1 MKISLAL
8 FFCMTAASGFAQ
20 TDSAVLTVL
29 SDSAVADK
37 HLPKRVN
44 AILPKGERGNTDEF
58 QKIRFYRQRLP
69 FELKGANGVLA
80 WFSYTNPPKD
90 KRAIFVEA
98 DQTTFGSFLLRDR
111 LYVCSLRSLQSSV
124 PVMNALL
131 SSVSSVSLTE
141 AEARSIAFLFAKC
154 SDTLQIYGD
163 DKAAFISAE
172 AQQQMEKIAKPPTSE
187 NRNGDISVV
196 FYSWSAL
203 PAGEV
208 SKWTFLFRGNEVVSV
223 KREPVSTNANEGSLY
238 PAGNTLLHESG
249 HVADPPK
256 PQ

>member
-1 MKISLAL
+1 MVLIHKS
-8 FFCMTAASGFAQ
+8 AQ
-20 TDSAVLTVL
+20 GQAG
-29 SDSAVADK
+29 
-37 HLPKRVN
+37 HIR
-44 AILPKGERGNTDEF
+44 RGRSNDV
-58 QKIRFYRQRLP
+58 RFVSIAGP
-69 FELKGANGVLA
+69 
-80 WFSYTNPPKD
+80 
-90 KRAIFVEA
+90 
-98 DQTTFGSFLLRDR
+98 
-111 LYVCSLRSLQSSV
+111 SLRLLIAFSSNLT

-223 KREPVSTNANEGSLY
+223 KREPVSTNANEGSLISRREHALARVR
-238 PAGNTLLHESG
+238 PCCRSAEAAMNLRRE
-249 HVADPPK
+249 
-256 PQ
+256 